1 MVECLILANQS
12 CFVPAQPK
20 SLQRKVGY
28 LIEIRTCIRVTPR
41 FTIGRTPEFLPP
53 EKRPKSGDSP
63 EFEHPQPLRVEVTMT
78 ASVFRS
84 RACRLWRQEVR
95 PLLIVLLIGFSIRSS
110 LADWNEVPTG
120 SMRPTILEGDR
131 IFVNKLAY
139 DLKLPFTTWHIAE
152 WGNPQR
158 GDIAVFYSPHD
169 GKRLVKRVVGLPGD
183 TLELRNNT
191 LVINGQP
198 VAYRPVAED
207 LLRDIPAA
215 ARAGC
220 VFATEQ
226 LPGQTHAV
234 GGYPGLP
241 ARGTFVP
248 IRVPDGQ
255 YFMMGD
261 NRDDSFDSRYW
272 GTVDRQQI
280 IGRATAVVL
289 SLDQGHHWLPR
300 WERALRPLDN

>member
-1 MVECLILANQS
+1 
-12 CFVPAQPK
+12 
-20 SLQRKVGY
+20 
-28 LIEIRTCIRVTPR
+28 
-41 FTIGRTPEFLPP
+41 
-53 EKRPKSGDSP
+53 
-63 EFEHPQPLRVEVTMT
+63 MT